1 MLLTY
6 VDAMTQKEI
15 ESTLGDKV
23 SMCNVSLCSV
33 KLSFPVASSEFN
45 VSQYWGNRLCT
56 QAADRAIQIH
66 GGIGYSRHK
75 QYVFISRALSLTN
88 SRLTFA

>member
-1 MLLTY
+1 
-6 VDAMTQKEI
+6 MTQKEI

-23 SMCNVSLCSV
+23 SMCNVSSLSV
-33 KLSFPVASSEFN
+33 KEYFPLVLSDSN

-75 QYVFISRALSLTN
+75 QYVSLSPHIKL
-88 SRLTFA
+88 LLGL